1 MTSPAAEHG
10 AGPAPPALAAAPPS
24 AVGLHGAISAFNPAQ
39 EEWDEY
45 IEHLQHYFTA
55 NDILAEDKR
64 RAILLT
70 AVGPS
75 TYRLI
80 RTLVVPA
87 KVTEVSFDEIVAKA
101 KAHFCPKPSP
111 IVKRFEFTARRQG
124 EDESIAMYIAELR
137 RIAEYCDYG
146 AVLSDM
152 LRDRLVCGVRDKS
165 IQRRLLQTPDLTFNK
180 AHEVA
185 LAAEAAEKDS
195 KRLMVSAH
203 GDQDHAIPVGQ
214 VKSLPSHAGWG
225 KGDRDRTRRPE
236 KPSNSGEQS
245 HNHNSTGKHCSR
257 CGGWHEPT
265 HCTYK
270 NYECHYC
277 KKKGHL
283 GKMCRKKSRPREQK
297 THHVTEEEPASQEEE
312 EVRGDFSM
320 YHVTA
325 NSPSSP
331 FQVTV
336 TGNGRPLLMEIDTG
350 ASVSIASLHTF
361 ESLREGESTLEL
373 REPNVRLQT
382 YTGESIKVCGHTEVQ
397 VTHNGQTRSLPLVIT
412 QGDGPTLLGRNWL
425 EALQLDW
432 HTIFRVGNNLF
443 TLHEV
448 LSQHADVFKD
458 ELGELRGVKATLH
471 VNANARPRF
480 VKARS
485 PGERKWSR
493 NWSDCYRW
501 G

>member
-1 MTSPAAEHG
+1 
-10 AGPAPPALAAAPPS
+10 
-24 AVGLHGAISAFNPAQ
+24 
-39 EEWDEY
+39 
-45 IEHLQHYFTA
+45 
-55 NDILAEDKR
+55 
-64 RAILLT
+64 
-70 AVGPS
+70 
-75 TYRLI
+75 
-80 RTLVVPA
+80 
-87 KVTEVSFDEIVAKA
+87 
-101 KAHFCPKPSP
+101 
-111 IVKRFEFTARRQG
+111 
-124 EDESIAMYIAELR
+124 MYVAELR

-203 GDQDHAIPVGQ
+203 GDKDHAIPVLYRLMRVGGRATATAP
-214 VKSLPSHAGWG
+214 VDPRS
-225 KGDRDRTRRPE
+225 RR
-236 KPSNSGEQS
+236 KS

-257 CGGWHEPT
+257 CGGRHEPT

-283 GKMCRKKSRPREQK
+283 AKMCRKKSRPREQK
-297 THHVTEEEPASQEEE
+297 THHVTEEGPASQEEE

-336 TGNGRPLLMEIDTG
+336 TANGRPLLMEIDTG

-382 YTGESIKVCGHTEVQ
+382 YTGEPIKVCGHTEVQ
-397 VTHNGQTRSLPLVIT
+397 VTQWP
-412 QGDGPTLLGRNWL
+412 D
-425 EALQLDW
+425 
-432 HTIFRVGNNLF
+432 
-443 TLHEV
+443 
-448 LSQHADVFKD
+448 
-458 ELGELRGVKATLH
+458 
-471 VNANARPRF
+471 
-480 VKARS
+480 
-485 PGERKWSR
+485 
-493 NWSDCYRW
+493 
-501 G
+501 